1 MTDTGWWEAVLDL
14 AADPLSGAVDWPP
27 QCAVDVAIM
36 ESLMSYHVGSLGVI
50 RLVMSYTVSL
60 VCVNS
65 SLQCFA
71 LLVGRQLLA

>member
-14 AADPLSGAVDWPP
+14 VVDPLSGAVDWPP

-50 RLVMSYTVSL
+50 RLVM
-60 VCVNS
+60 
-65 SLQCFA
+65 
-71 LLVGRQLLA
+71 